1 MRTRKTR
8 KDKGTRK
15 PHPRTCRHCEM
26 VREYRE
32 ERERQIAARGGFR
45 NETAHHGVVTFKE
58 WLIMYY
64 REQRCRELEA
74 A

>member
-1 MRTRKTR
+1 MRKTR

-15 PHPRTCRHCEM
+15 PHPAHCQHCVM

-32 ERERQIAARGGFR
+32 ERARQIEARGGFR
-45 NETAHHGVVTFKE
+45 NENAHIGAVTFKE
-58 WLIMYY
+58 WLIVYY
-64 REQRCRELEA
+64 REQRAMREA

>member
-1 MRTRKTR
+1 MR

-15 PHPRTCRHCEM
+15 PHPSWCAHCAM

-32 ERERQIAARGGFR
+32 YRELELERRGGFR
-45 NETAHHGVVTFKE
+45 NENAKE
-58 WLIMYY
+58 GILNLIEFQAYYY
-64 REQRCRELEA
+64 RELRAQREA